1 MNTRNLAA
9 ISIIL
14 MASRMTLADASYQ
27 ETTQI
32 TGGSMV
38 APLKSMSFL
47 SKSIGNMF
55 APITTTTMVHGN
67 QKAVVGKD

>member
-1 MNTRNLAA
+1 MKTRNLTA
-9 ISIIL
+9 IAIIL

-38 APLKSMSFL
+38 APLKSMGFL
-47 SKSIGNMF
+47 SKSVGNMF
-55 APITTTTMVHGN
+55 ARTRQPPWCMATRRPW
-67 QKAVVGKD
+67 